1 MPRILVSGIAC
12 GLCHGSNQGMES
24 REWNGEPQVTEGV
37 VPKFGSKISGLSSF
51 SLHISEPIRC
61 ESETEGGVVGI
72 GGGGGDGPAPVSG
85 ELACRTC
92 AGWGR
97 YDVLNGGGP
106 AFLQEKADLNTL
118 AQMRTF
124 PTDTDMPPYLPTK
137 CASPIHT
144 ICLSRD
150 KIYRN
155 KPGQVRRTRLVYGW
169 FAALVVGEGGKEGGR
184 EPGREGG
191 VG

>member
-12 GLCHGSNQGMES
+12 GLCGCVCVVIFDTCSGVVDVVTGGHGSNQGMES

-72 GGGGGDGPAPVSG
+72 GGGGGDGPAPVSA

-106 AFLQEKADLNTL
+106 AFLQ
-118 AQMRTF
+118 
-124 PTDTDMPPYLPTK
+124 
-137 CASPIHT
+137 
-144 ICLSRD
+144 
-150 KIYRN
+150 
-155 KPGQVRRTRLVYGW
+155 
-169 FAALVVGEGGKEGGR
+169 GEG
-184 EPGREGG
+184 
-191 VG
+191 